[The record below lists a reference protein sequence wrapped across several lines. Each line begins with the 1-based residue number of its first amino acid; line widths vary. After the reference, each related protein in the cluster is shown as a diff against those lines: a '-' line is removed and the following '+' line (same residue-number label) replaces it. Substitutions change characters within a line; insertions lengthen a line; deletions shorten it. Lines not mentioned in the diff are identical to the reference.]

1 MISLSKVKE
10 LLGITT
16 TTYDTQITA
25 LLPVVKADVKRIL
38 NHNFHERI
46 WATIVEGESD
56 FVYAERPL
64 DNSIEFGRVIEGTG
78 IPDDTYITDYDS
90 DEDVAYCN
98 NSFNDSTDRIYT
110 SISIAQ
116 WQAIAK
122 MVWFRIQGTS
132 TKVKENLSA
141 KSIGD
146 VSVTFDTTRMNKLY
160 GYPQSIIDDLGTP
173 YQRVG

>member
-1 MISLSKVKE
+1 MVSVSKIKE

-64 DNSIEFGRVIEGTG
+64 DNPIEFGRVIEGTG
-78 IPDDTYITDYDS
+78 IPDDTYIIDYDS
-90 DEDVAYCN
+90 DLDTAYCN
-98 NSFNDSTDRIYT
+98 NEFTGSTDKI
-110 SISIAQ
+110 
-116 WQAIAK
+116 
-122 MVWFRIQGTS
+122 
-132 TKVKENLSA
+132 
-141 KSIGD
+141 
-146 VSVTFDTTRMNKLY
+146 
-160 GYPQSIIDDLGTP
+160 
-173 YQRVG
+173 